1 MSYRCRAN
9 RAHIR
14 QSRPDY
20 GPEFQVKVVKAM
32 KSFPIRSEAE
42 PATLRGGPL
51 DLREELSGRSLEVA
65 HKVIRE
71 NFKRNVSRL
80 KCFAVHN
87 RIVALGKSSNF
98 LVVWRVPRV
107 RFKWTRKWCSKMMSR
122 MMT

>member
-51 DLREELSGRSLEVA
+51 DLREELSGRSLGVA
-65 HKVIRE
+65 HKVTCE

-87 RIVALGKSSNF
+87 HIVALGKNSNC
-98 LVVWRVPRV
+98 LVVWRLSRV
-107 RFKWTRKWCSKMMSR
+107 RIK
-122 MMT
+122 